1 MDEYSGK
8 RAVDGVVISRKGS
21 AVALRDTASSRD
33 RNAQFCSRIG
43 CSGRPNSLKGTQVIG
58 SEKGK
63 SSRPSFRFS
72 SNGKEILGSTSRAFS
87 ATNTSKKSLTETR
100 KRLTTQLETDSS
112 ESSSV
117 QDEPEI
123 PDSRSPLEKTQR
135 ELQPGS
141 ESAESSEVTSVE
153 LGSSSVSSN
162 TRSRK
167 NFRQR
172 LGLANPDSP
181 LGPSVSS
188 APRSTSNNARA
199 NASRYGMKNFK
210 CSSIADVI
218 PSNCSSSESNA
229 SRKKDPLKKRN
240 CEGESSSSAR
250 GKKMTG
256 SSAEGQNSIPSHGIS
271 ISDSRQ
277 ARNFPANRD
286 NGIPS
291 VRNRRSFNGY
301 TRTRVASQENR
312 NCSSQNEFPLV
323 PQQMPQSDIT
333 IDFNDPSSSHQ
344 FSLETFS
351 SLSSSYGRLGNSSEY
366 MRGIR
371 PASPA
376 EGGSSRS
383 LINRESFRRYNMDGI
398 AEQVLLA
405 LERIEQD
412 EELTY
417 EQLLVLETSLFLN
430 GLNFYDQHREMRLDI
445 DNMSYEELLALEERM
460 GSVSTALTEEALSTC
475 LKTSIYQSTTIEDA
489 ITVCAGEKSNVK
501 CSICQEEY
509 IVGDEV
515 GRLRCEHRYHATCIQ
530 QWLRLKNWCPICKA
544 AAVPSPSASTP
555 P

>member
-8 RAVDGVVISRKGS
+8 RAVDGVVITRKGS
-21 AVALRDTASSRD
+21 ALALRDAASSRD

-43 CSGRPNSLKGTQVIG
+43 CSGRPNSLKGTRVIG

-72 SNGKEILGSTSRAFS
+72 SNGKEIIGNSSRGCS
-87 ATNTSKKSLTETR
+87 AINTSKKSLAEPR
-100 KRLTTQLETDSS
+100 KRLTTRLETDSS
-112 ESSSV
+112 ETSSV
-117 QDEPEI
+117 QDEPEF
-123 PDSRSPLEKTQR
+123 PDPRTPLEKTQR
-135 ELQPGS
+135 GLQPRS
-141 ESAESSEVTSVE
+141 EGGESSEVTSVE
-153 LGSSSVSSN
+153 LGSSSVALN

-167 NFRQR
+167 NFPQR
-172 LGLANPDSP
+172 SGLGNTNSP
-181 LGPSVSS
+181 VGPSVSS

-210 CSSIADVI
+210 CNSIADFI
-218 PSNCSSSESNA
+218 PSGCSSSETNA

-256 SSAEGQNSIPSHGIS
+256 SSADGQNSIPSHGIS
-271 ISDSRQ
+271 ISDSRR
-277 ARNFPANRD
+277 ARNFPTNRD

-312 NCSSQNEFPLV
+312 ENRNSFSQNEFSLV
-323 PQQMPQSDIT
+323 PQQIPQSDIT

-344 FSLETFS
+344 FSLEASS
-351 SLSSSYGRLGNSSEY
+351 SLSSSYDRLGNSSEY

-376 EGGSSRS
+376 EGGMRS

-398 AEQVLLA
+398 AEVLLA

-412 EELTY
+412 EELTG

-475 LKTSIYQSTTIEDA
+475 LKTSIYQSTPIEDV
-489 ITVCAGEKSNVK
+489 ITVCGGDKNDVK

-509 IVGDEV
+509 RVGDEV
-515 GRLRCEHRYHATCIQ
+515 GKLGCEHRYHVTCIQ

-544 AAVPSPSASTP
+544 SASTP